1 MIVFLCFEK
10 SRKKFFLKT
19 DLFWSPEQISILTP
33 KEKKSFGVV
42 LTKSILFYETF
53 KELDLFNVKNWKKH
67 PGPENIFLISKRP
80 MIGRHTGVRRSSN
93 ENVIISMRIF
103 QFSMKIKDFLINPK

>member
-33 KEKKSFGVV
+33 KEKKSFGVA

-53 KELDLFNVKNWKKH
+53 KELDLFNVKN
-67 PGPENIFLISKRP
+67 
-80 MIGRHTGVRRSSN
+80 
-93 ENVIISMRIF
+93 
-103 QFSMKIKDFLINPK
+103 